1 MASSQSQSSA
11 FQAMVSTDGS
21 HLQLPQHQ
29 FPIMA
34 PPRSISL
41 ADFISLKKVFTSVS
55 NGKEAYLKGTPH
67 KTWVATLDEFE
78 KTDESTRSAVLD
90 AVAQGSEA
98 TPRARIFLA
107 VASECATAS
116 LDSDAEDALS
126 IMAATLY
133 LRAHTTVAG
142 PTSSEASSGKFEV
155 DSASFEAEYAA
166 EILYGPVQG
175 KDEDTI
181 QRVSRIFEFLNV
193 KKFLKGHKT
202 TKRSRTPMSSRAR
215 TPTQEDTSG
224 PATTSTQEAQG
235 Q

>member
-55 NGKEAYLKGTPH
+55 NGKGAYLKGTLH

-98 TPRARIFLA
+98 TVRAWRSLMKGVPA
-107 VASECATAS
+107 QSMLRYTAS
-116 LDSDAEDALS
+116 GSDVTANLYSDDDEGKTSKKLGRLS
-126 IMAATLY
+126 
-133 LRAHTTVAG
+133 
-142 PTSSEASSGKFEV
+142 
-155 DSASFEAEYAA
+155 
-166 EILYGPVQG
+166 
-175 KDEDTI
+175 
-181 QRVSRIFEFLNV
+181 
-193 KKFLKGHKT
+193 
-202 TKRSRTPMSSRAR
+202 
-215 TPTQEDTSG
+215 
-224 PATTSTQEAQG
+224 
-235 Q
+235 